1 MVYLTDSLHALGPL
15 LEHLL
20 VAYWSQYPRGLSYFA
35 LECERFL
42 HWLHKELN
50 EGRADLPQQARQI
63 LRRDQNRLLQ
73 EMADAITVTSRHRLA
88 PPRPAPAAGGL
99 SPGGGF
105 CAGSGFGG
113 LADLVLAGELNRLL
127 AGLKLLG
134 GETAVRGRRDGGRGR
149 GRGGRAWSALGRGRG
164 GHVSGGQAGRA
175 GALGLNHHRL

>member
-1 MVYLTDSLHALGPL
+1 MLSDFQRALVDLSSSVEFSQATRNDPSLLQLRYRLTPLEARRLTSMVRMEGMTCNLQIHRTSRLASLMVYLTDSLHALGPL

-88 PPRPAPAAGGL
+88 PPSPAPAAGGL
-99 SPGGGF
+99 SP
-105 CAGSGFGG
+105 
-113 LADLVLAGELNRLL
+113 
-127 AGLKLLG
+127 
-134 GETAVRGRRDGGRGR
+134 RRASPDRPESSR
-149 GRGGRAWSALGRGRG
+149 
-164 GHVSGGQAGRA
+164 
-175 GALGLNHHRL
+175 